1 MKTQEISRRLRVVGD
16 ADHEWRKAR
25 TAYETDRDR
34 VLKRLLHEAV
44 AARFSVEKIARD
56 LRLGVK
62 PAITLL
68 RKYKL
73 IGVRSGTP
81 RPLLAD
87 KASGALQHNAELL
100 GINPSEFDL
109 TSPLAYLPMGADL
122 KARLI
127 HDRME
132 SDRCALVEV
141 LSKTW
146 RTLAD
151 EGYEASPEQSC
162 EVFANAL
169 IDAGWHR

>member
-1 MKTQEISRRLRVVGD
+1 MTVPAPRS
-16 ADHEWRKAR
+16 
-25 TAYETDRDR
+25 
-34 VLKRLLHEAV
+34 
-44 AARFSVEKIARD
+44 
-56 LRLGVK
+56 LGV
-62 PAITLL
+62 PASLS
-68 RKYKL
+68 RKGAIPL
-73 IGVRSGTP
+73 A
-81 RPLLAD
+81 LLA
-87 KASGALQHNAELL
+87 A
-100 GINPSEFDL
+100 L

-162 EVFANAL
+162 EVFANDL